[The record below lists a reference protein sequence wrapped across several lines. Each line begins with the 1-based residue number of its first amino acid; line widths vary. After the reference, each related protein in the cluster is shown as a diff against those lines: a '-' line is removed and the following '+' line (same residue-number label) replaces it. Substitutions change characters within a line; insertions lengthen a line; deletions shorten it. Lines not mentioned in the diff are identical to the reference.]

1 MLQSMFASLEGYLPR
16 THHLVITV
24 QRRRMAAKTFEGAV
38 PFERAVLNRFPTSAS
53 GVFGLKIGH

>member
-1 MLQSMFASLEGYLPR
+1 MLQSIFASLEGHLPR
-16 THHLVITV
+16 IHHLVISI

-38 PFERAVLNRFPTSAS
+38 LFQRAVLNRFPPSAS